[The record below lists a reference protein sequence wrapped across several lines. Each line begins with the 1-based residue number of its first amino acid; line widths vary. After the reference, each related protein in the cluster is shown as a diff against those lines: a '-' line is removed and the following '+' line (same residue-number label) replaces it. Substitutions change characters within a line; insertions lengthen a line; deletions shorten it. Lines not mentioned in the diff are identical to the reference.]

1 VSEPLIDDA
10 TFAELRDLETSAMG
24 QLAAI
29 ARDGAPIVSRVPF
42 TVIPAVISASGMAI
56 HAAIAG
62 LGGGRASHIGF
73 MPWGTDVIDGDVIT
87 SLGRTYAVEGVGL
100 LDTSVGLAL
109 SEVGR
114 G

>member
-1 VSEPLIDDA
+1 MSEPLLSDA
-10 TFAELRDLETSAMG
+10 DLTELRELEVSGMFQTC
-24 QLAAI
+24 QI
-29 ARDGAPIVSRVPF
+29 ARDGETIASEVPF
-42 TVIPAVISASGMAI
+42 TAQPAIISADGMAI

-73 MPWGTDVIDGDVIT
+73 VPWGTDVLDGDVIT
-87 SLGRTYAVEGVGL
+87 ADGRTFAVEGVGL